1 MILFMGVSL
10 CSLLLHGQED
20 VVSNE
25 EMLIEQQNINFQ
37 TFFFEALQQ
46 KSIGN
51 YDKAVYALEACNN
64 IDKKNIAV
72 LFELS
77 KNYAL
82 LFKYSE
88 AEYYILKGLEIE
100 PVNLY
105 LLRHYKEI
113 KTRQNDFHGAI
124 KVQNRIVAL
133 QPEEESDLVILYI
146 KSGEIDKAIALL
158 KKLDEQQK
166 VPEGLVALKDSLLHD
181 GKAPMESEQGPDPED
196 MPKSKSQILKE
207 DFELKKDYNSLTLLL
222 DREWKTKNYLKLL
235 EDSTEGLSLFPAQ
248 PYLYLMNG
256 RAQNSLRKHQEAIE
270 ILEEGIDYIIDDK
283 EMESLFYEELS
294 LSYKAMGNNK
304 KATEYYNRSLE
315 IKGE

>member
-1 MILFMGVSL
+1 MILFAGVSL

-20 VVSNE
+20 VVSSE

-64 IDKKNIAV
+64 IDKKNVAV

-82 LFKYSE
+82 LFKYTE

-113 KTRQNDFHGAI
+113 KTKQNDFPGAI
-124 KVQNRIVAL
+124 KVQNRIIEL
-133 QPEEESDLVILYI
+133 EPEEESDLVILYI
-146 KSGEIDKAIALL
+146 KSGEIEKAIELL

-166 VPEGLVALKDSLLHD
+166 IPEGLMALKDSLLHD
-181 GKAPMESEQGPDPED
+181 GGGPVESDPGPVPEE
-196 MPKSKSQILKE
+196 MPKSKSDRLKE
-207 DFELKKDYNSLTLLL
+207 DFELKKDFNSLKLLL
-222 DREWKTKNYLKLL
+222 EREWKTKQYLKLL
-235 EDSTEGLSLFPAQ
+235 EDSSEGLSLFPAQ

-256 RAQNSLRKHQEAIE
+256 RAQNSIRKHQEAID
-270 ILEEGIDYIIDDK
+270 ILEEGIDYIIDDN
-283 EMESLFYEELS
+283 EMEALFYEELS

-315 IKGE
+315 IRGE